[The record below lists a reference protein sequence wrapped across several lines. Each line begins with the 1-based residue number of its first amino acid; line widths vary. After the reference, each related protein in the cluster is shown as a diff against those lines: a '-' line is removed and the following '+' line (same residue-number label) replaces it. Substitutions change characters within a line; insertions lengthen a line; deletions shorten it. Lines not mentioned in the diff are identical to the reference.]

1 MSETTLLGLVIQA
14 DAVVTHAQPEEVTQ
28 PEETPQAE
36 ETKEQA

>member
-14 DAVVTHAQPEEVTQ
+14 DAVVTHAQPEEAPQVEEVAQ
-28 PEETPQAE
+28 PE

>member
-14 DAVVTHAQPEEVTQ
+14 DAVVTHAKPEE
-28 PEETPQAE
+28 AKIE